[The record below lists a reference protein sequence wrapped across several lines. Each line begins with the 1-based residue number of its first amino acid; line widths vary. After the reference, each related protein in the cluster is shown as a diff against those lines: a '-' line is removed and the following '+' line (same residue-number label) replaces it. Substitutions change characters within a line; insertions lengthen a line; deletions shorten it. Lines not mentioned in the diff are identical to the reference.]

1 MQGSSISR
9 VARFVRRL
17 RLDMGSGN
25 SGITDRW
32 RSGTVAIEMAFVV
45 PILVMFI
52 ASAIQFGSLF
62 FLQNK
67 MTDAARAAARAL
79 ALGDA
84 SASEAQQV
92 ALGRLAGWAMSFTV
106 QTQEPDPN
114 DPADHDV
121 IVEVTVPMS
130 QATLVD
136 ILNLFGTGDMTASV
150 TMRRE

>member
-1 MQGSSISR
+1 MQGSSINR
-9 VARFVRRL
+9 VGRSLRRL
-17 RLDMGSGN
+17 RLDTGSGN
-25 SGITDRW
+25 GGITDRW
-32 RSGTVAIEMAFVV
+32 RSGTVAIEMAFLV

-52 ASAIQFGSLF
+52 ASAIQFGALF

-79 ALGDA
+79 ALGDV

-92 ALGRLAGWAMSFTV
+92 ALDRLAGWAMSFTV
-106 QTQEPDPN
+106 QTQEPDPS
-114 DPADHDV
+114 DPNDHDV
-121 IVEVTVPMS
+121 IVAVTVPMS

-136 ILNLFGTGDMTASV
+136 ILDLFGAGDMTASV

>member
-17 RLDMGSGN
+17 RLDMG

-92 ALGRLAGWAMSFTV
+92 ALDRLAGWAMSFTV